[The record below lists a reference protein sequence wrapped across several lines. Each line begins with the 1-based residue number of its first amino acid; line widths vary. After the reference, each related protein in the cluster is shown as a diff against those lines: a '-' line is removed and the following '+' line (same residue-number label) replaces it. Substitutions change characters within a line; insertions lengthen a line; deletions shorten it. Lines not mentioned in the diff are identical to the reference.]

1 MQGFRVSGTG
11 SHLAIALAGALVA
24 LTAGLAA
31 LAFVRAI
38 GMTFLGMPRDRSI
51 RPAAERV
58 GAAWRRWACSRS
70 PRSRSAS
77 PRHGW

>member
-11 SHLAIALAGALVA
+11 SHLAIALAGALLA

-31 LAFVRAI
+31 LAFVRAT

-51 RPAAERV
+51 EPRPSRGRRG
-58 GAAWRRWACSRS
+58 GAWACSRS
-70 PRSRSAS
+70 PRWRSAS
-77 PRHGW
+77 RRRGW